1 MEEAPRSLHHGE
13 FTSREIGAMAQPRCG
28 SHRRSVEP
36 PSKLTPALSS
46 QRANVQETREAFAL
60 VSSLVNMKW
69 QGIEQFIL
77 PHVAR

>member
-1 MEEAPRSLHHGE
+1 MEEALRSLHHGK
-13 FTSREIGAMAQPRCG
+13 FTGREIGSMAESRCG
-28 SHRRSVEP
+28 SHRRSLEP
-36 PSKLTPALSS
+36 PSKLISVLVSS
-46 QRANVQETREAFAL
+46 RANVQETREAFAL

>member
-1 MEEAPRSLHHGE
+1 MSVLN
-13 FTSREIGAMAQPRCG
+13 SR
-28 SHRRSVEP
+28 
-36 PSKLTPALSS
+36 
-46 QRANVQETREAFAL
+46 RADVQETREAFAL

>member
-1 MEEAPRSLHHGE
+1 MEEALRFVHHGE
-13 FTSREIGAMAQPRCG
+13 FTSRKIGPVAESRCG
-28 SHRRSVEP
+28 SDRRSLESS
-36 PSKLTPALSS
+36 SKLISVLTSR
-46 QRANVQETREAFAL
+46 RANVKETREAFAL